1 MIINNGVQEK
11 ATVIGTVDTS
21 NSMRMNL
28 TAQSYSLILENL
40 YKDPMGSVLR
50 ELTTNA
56 VEAHQMA
63 NSTRKV
69 CIQLPN
75 PLNTDLVIRDFGI
88 GLTDE
93 EIEKYL
99 NCLFSSSKG
108 EDNNMMGGF
117 GLGSKSP
124 LALVDSFTLVSVK
137 DGYQYD
143 YMWIKEKGQIPTPIF
158 QDKSKTTRQN
168 GITITVPL
176 GSSTKVPL
184 QNLQKYVKEK
194 TNRQLF
200 AFQDSVRIVDD
211 ANKDYDDMVDLSDT
225 VFTAKRVLD
234 LDNLAIYYDPSAT
247 KTSYAWNMAA
257 SYVQIGSVIYDYN
270 FQSQGTD
277 LRFLFKYFSNL
288 NQFVVCIKVP
298 IGQLDLPMSREEV
311 NTTNTN
317 KTVIDAAIA
326 RADANLTSHLASI
339 GFDPNTDAKGYYDQL
354 KTFSGQMSANKSV
367 LPYKLYANKASL
379 LSKESAFV
387 KLYKSY
393 AATAVTLNSGNRYDT
408 DFSYLD
414 KIDNPSRSLLE
425 QFNRLPKEVYRF
437 TQLFRDGSRQSGT
450 FPSDPSDKYA
460 YFFTTSRLPGN
471 IRYKDL
477 FVYILEQNPKAE
489 KVFLIQTPDK
499 IDTTLIAEF
508 TKQLNNL
515 IEYVNCPDSVVSPLI
530 SDQTIKDYAKNLKL
544 AAAAAAGTSSV
555 TTKDF
560 SPGVRYIDLNTLGHG
575 LNSFN
580 KKNNTYSYSELL
592 INTNNHKLL
601 KRIDSKGT
609 LVPQGPEYVNDITK
623 TILLTDT
630 DYVALDLSEL
640 PGSNPKLTKASVDFS
655 LKNVIIYKVP
665 SKTLVK
671 TYNLFKAANYKV
683 YVTSL
688 DQTVLPD
695 SIVSIKAKLPK
706 FSDIT
711 DKTSD
716 TYQRM
721 AKAILHETLHNYF
734 EYYGWRVNIQ
744 EVRSRMKALTVAIAA
759 NYAGTNSDIV
769 KDIFGNTNLV
779 DTYVNSISAS
789 SNYPMELAVDQN
801 MMKELNAFAQQTI
814 LNKLH
819 TTNKSDWQDNVL
831 NFLDS
836 RLYSH
841 RITKAFFSQLGFS
854 L

>member
-11 ATVIGTVDTS
+11 ATVIGSVDTS

-63 NSTRKV
+63 NTTRKV
-69 CIQLPN
+69 CIQLPT
-75 PLNTDLVIRDFGI
+75 PLNTDLIIRDFGI
-88 GLTDE
+88 GLTDV

-158 QDKSKTTRQN
+158 QDKSKTNRQN

-234 LDNLAIYYDPSAT
+234 LDTLAIYHDPHLSRP
-247 KTSYAWNMAA
+247 SYGLSIGA
-257 SYVQIGSVIYDYN
+257 SYIQIGSVIYDYN
-270 FQSQGTD
+270 FQAQNTD

-288 NQFVVCIKVP
+288 AQFVVCIKVP

-311 NTTNTN
+311 NVTNTN
-317 KTVIDAAIA
+317 KAVIDGVIKKS
-326 RADANLTSHLASI
+326 DDGLTKHLASI
-339 GFDPNTDAKGYYDQL
+339 GFDPHTDSKGYYDQL
-354 KTFSGQMSANKSV
+354 KTFSGKSSANKSA
-367 LPYKLYANKASL
+367 LPYKLYANKTSL

-387 KLYKSY
+387 NLYKSY
-393 AATAVTLNSGNRYDT
+393 ASLAQTINPGSRFDP

-450 FPSDPSDKYA
+450 FPSDSSDKYV

-477 FVYILEQNPKAE
+477 FTFILEQNPKAE
-489 KVFLIQTPDK
+489 KVFLIQVPDK
-499 IDTTLIAEF
+499 IDTTLIAQF

-515 IEYVNCPDSVVSPLI
+515 IEYVNCSDSVVSPLI
-530 SDQTIKDYAKNLKL
+530 SDQVIKDYSKNLKL
-544 AAAAAAGTSSV
+544 SAAAAAGTSSV

-560 SPGVRYIDLNTLGHG
+560 SPGVRYIDLNTLGHA
-575 LNSFN
+575 LNSFTKRN
-580 KKNNTYSYSELL
+580 DTYSYSELL
-592 INTNNHKLL
+592 INTNNYKLL
-601 KRIDSKGT
+601 KRIDVKGT
-609 LVPQGPEYVNDITK
+609 PIPQGPEYVNDITK

-665 SKTLVK
+665 SKTLIK

-695 SIVSIKAKLPK
+695 STISVKAKLPK

-716 TYQRM
+716 TYKRM
-721 AKAILHETLHNYF
+721 VKAILHETFHSYF
-734 EYYGWRVNIQ
+734 EYFGWRVNIQ
-744 EVRSRMKALTVAIAA
+744 EVRSRMKALTVSIAA
-759 NYAGTNSDIV
+759 NYAGTNASVV

-779 DTYVNSISAS
+779 DSYINDISS
-789 SNYPMELAVDQN
+789 SSHYPMELAVDQN
-801 MMKELNAFAQQTI
+801 MMKELSSFTQQTI
-814 LNKLH
+814 LNNLH
-819 TTNKSDWQDNVL
+819 TTNKSDWQGNVL
-831 NFLDS
+831 NFLEC

-841 RITKAFFSQLGFS
+841 KITKEFFKQLGFS
-854 L
+854 I